1 MNSLQT
7 LIAGYAALILVVFII
22 ILLLVLFITVCNWII
37 YEKAGQPGWAA
48 IIPLYSTIIRLKI
61 AGKPI
66 SRVAWTIQYI
76 FFAVVNAIDR
86 GGVITGVLYF
96 FSLVAFFVI
105 NVITLN
111 GLSKS
116 FGKDAGFTVGLLFL
130 PFIFFPMLA
139 FGSAK
144 YIGPG
149 GISTSIPNQVL

>member
-66 SRVAWTIQYI
+66 SWVAWTIQYI